1 MYHINDDKRCRRSCA
16 IIYDALTSLISEK
29 PFDKITVTDIQDK
42 SYVGRATFYR
52 NFDSITDVL
61 IMKSDEESKG
71 MASDYL
77 KLLKETDQNNDEGFG
92 IVEFFFNYWHENTEI
107 IETLLSI
114 NRIDILYNS
123 LTNAYES
130 LADTIFPEL
139 DVKSEDYKYLIAMKI
154 SIGVGFLT
162 KWISEGKNKT
172 VDELIKILHN
182 GFQTASKYLLS
193 NI

>member
-1 MYHINDDKRCRRSCA
+1 MYHINDDKRCRKSC
-16 IIYDALTSLISEK
+16 ILIYKALTSLISEK
-29 PFDKITVTDIQDK
+29 PFDKITITDIQER

-52 NFDSITDVL
+52 NFDTLTDVL
-61 IMKSDEESKG
+61 IMKSDEESLG

-77 KLLKETDQNNDEGFG
+77 KLLKETGQKNDEGFG
-92 IVEFFFNYWHENTEI
+92 IVAFFFSYWQVNTEI
-107 IETLLSI
+107 IEILLRI

-123 LTNAYES
+123 LTNAYKN

-139 DVKSEDYKYLIAMKI
+139 DVESEDYKYLIAMKI

-162 KWISEGKNKT
+162 KWISEGKTKT
-172 VDELIKILHN
+172 VDELIKIIQN
-182 GFQTASKYLLS
+182 GFQTASKYLIS